1 MLNLLEF
8 ISKINITL
16 VKINMGAVHIKT
28 DNQEKTNYILILI
41 LGFSLNFLIVSGLN
55 LFNIIC
61 EKLGINNII
70 IFIVYIILLY
80 PLFLFII
87 KGYYLILKLA
97 NVKFT
102 NAIKKE
108 DKMKIPT
115 VIGLLVVFNIIES
128 TLQINNISST
138 YIRLSA
144 TSLLAVLFL
153 LFYI

>member
-1 MLNLLEF
+1 M
-8 ISKINITL
+8 
-16 VKINMGAVHIKT
+16 VVVYIKT
-28 DNQEKTNYILILI
+28 DNQEKINYILILI
-41 LGFSLNFLIVSGLN
+41 FGFSLNFLIMSVLN

-61 EKLGINNII
+61 EKFGINNII
-70 IFIVYIILLY
+70 IFVVYIILLY

-87 KGYYLILKLA
+87 KGYNLILKLA

-108 DKMKIPT
+108 DKMRIPT

-153 LFYI
+153 LFYIKYFEKNEQVKK

>member
-1 MLNLLEF
+1 M
-8 ISKINITL
+8 
-16 VKINMGAVHIKT
+16 VVVYIKT
-28 DNQEKTNYILILI
+28 DNREKINYILILI
-41 LGFSLNFLIVSGLN
+41 LGFSLNFLVMSVLN

-61 EKLGINNII
+61 EKFCINNII
-70 IFIVYIILLY
+70 VFIVYIILLY
-80 PLFLFII
+80 PLFLLLI
-87 KGYYLILKLA
+87 KGYNLILKLA

-108 DKMKIPT
+108 DKMRIPT

-138 YIRLSA
+138 NIRLFA

-153 LFYI
+153 LFYIKYFEKNEQVKK